1 MAAAGVGGG
10 ISGAYP
16 EEMIESEHPESQG
29 AEDGL
34 TAKQHESDSKRE
46 SRELA
51 ERSEARRAKR
61 EARAI
66 EARAWQQRHDSPGS
80 RSRPVR
86 PILLG
91 VAILAAALLVVAVLK
106 STSAPPVEVEQNQVE
121 QDSPATTDDAIEPDP
136 VTGAPIPA
144 AGTQAREDMERAEIA
159 CFDTGRTDCAD
170 YPGAY
175 LDDPNAYP
183 PAP

>member
-1 MAAAGVGGG
+1 
-10 ISGAYP
+10 
-16 EEMIESEHPESQG
+16 MIAPEHPESEA
-29 AEDGL
+29 AEDAL
-34 TAKQHESDSKRE
+34 AAKQHESDSKWE

-51 ERSEARRAKR
+51 ERSQARRAKR

-66 EARAWQQRHDSPGS
+66 EARAWQQRHDSP
-80 RSRPVR
+80 RSRGRAIR

-91 VAILAAALLVVAVLK
+91 IAILAAALLVAGVLS

-121 QDSPATTDDAIEPDP
+121 QDLPATPDDAIEQDPAVEPDPAIEPDP
-136 VTGAPIPA
+136 VTGAAIPA
-144 AGTQAREDMERAEIA
+144 AGTQAREDMERAETA
-159 CFDTGRTDCAD
+159 CFDSGRTDCAD

-175 LDDPNAYP
+175 LDDPDAYP